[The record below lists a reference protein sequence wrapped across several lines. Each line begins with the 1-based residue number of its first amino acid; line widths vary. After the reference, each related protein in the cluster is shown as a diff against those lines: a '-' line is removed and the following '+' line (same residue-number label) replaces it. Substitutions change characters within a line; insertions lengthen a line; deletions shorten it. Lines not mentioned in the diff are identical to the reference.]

1 MQLKRLIEG
10 SNVAYG
16 TNQSFEVLDTKK
28 TAGDAFFSSKGLSH
42 HCINTAKLSVI
53 TTTDLPWACAS

>member
-28 TAGDAFFSSKGLSH
+28 TAGDAFF
-42 HCINTAKLSVI
+42 
-53 TTTDLPWACAS
+53 PQRASLIIASTQQNSQ